1 MNLPPKD
8 VAASSLFLKL
18 TSVTRP
24 HRITEIPRKG
34 PDGKPVGE
42 VALVVLTQEEM
53 NAAAAEAERRTR
65 KLLGADIPK
74 KEEAQAGYADV
85 YNNLAAIEILFRACR
100 DVDDT
105 SKNAFRTPHEIQAGL
120 TSDEVGVM
128 FHAYLTVQ
136 QELGPIVATMTD
148 DEVETWITVLAEGGS
163 ADPLGLLSWGALT
176 NLARTMACRLY
187 DSRTDKSSDGLPHDE
202 SSKPNEAE
210 NVTE

>member
-1 MNLPPKD
+1 
-8 VAASSLFLKL
+8 
-18 TSVTRP
+18 
-24 HRITEIPRKG
+24 
-34 PDGKPVGE
+34 
-42 VALVVLTQEEM
+42 
-53 NAAAAEAERRTR
+53 
-65 KLLGADIPK
+65 
-74 KEEAQAGYADV
+74 
-85 YNNLAAIEILFRACR
+85 
-100 DVDDT
+100 
-105 SKNAFRTPHEIQAGL
+105 
-120 TSDEVGVM
+120 
-128 FHAYLTVQ
+128 VQ